1 MHPNAP
7 APPPPAGPATRQ
19 LVKIASG
26 TPLGPRS
33 LDAVGRL
40 VAALGGQGLQ
50 LLCLNK
56 VVVDDEERWLQVMA
70 TALETAGAAP
80 SSVRPNWP
88 CLELSQV
95 RLRFSL
101 PVCARARLWVCMR
114 ACVCMRA
121 RGCVCACLRICLR
134 LITSLRDH
142 ISLSPRACA
151 CACACARVCGS
162 KDLLLPWQD

>member
-1 MHPNAP
+1 MT
-7 APPPPAGPATRQ
+7 GGRRRQ
-19 LVKIASG
+19 VDLTG

-56 VVVDDEERWLQVMA
+56 VVVDDEERWLQGMA
-70 TALETAGAAP
+70 TALETAGATPSSSATALETAEAAP
-80 SSVRPNWP
+80 SSVRLNWP

-101 PVCARARLWVCMR
+101 PVCARASLR
-114 ACVCMRA
+114 VCMRA
-121 RGCVCACLRICLR
+121 R
-134 LITSLRDH
+134 
-142 ISLSPRACA
+142 
-151 CACACARVCGS
+151 ACACARPGVCVRVCGFACA
-162 KDLLLPWQD
+162 